1 MSGMFRL
8 GAILFPLMILAMILK
23 QKGPVS
29 KFLKLGAT
37 SAETARRADSAA
49 LTAPDRLHLKD
60 LVKRGVLV
68 ALDDGR
74 YYVDTAVHRRRRR
87 MSIVFL
93 VIVAIGLTAAVLL
106 LWPSFEESA

>member
-29 KFLKLGAT
+29 KFLRIGAT
-37 SAETARRADSAA
+37 SPRTARRADSAE
-49 LTAPDRLHLKD
+49 LTAPDRLHLD
-60 LVKRGVLV
+60 GLVKRRVLV

-74 YYVDTAVHRRRRR
+74 YYVDVDVHRRRRR
-87 MSIVFL
+87 MVMVLL
-93 VIVAIGLTAAVLL
+93 VVVAAALVAGVLL
-106 LWPSFEESA
+106 LWPSSEE